1 LNCRLVAPETG
12 ARTSVYLIKAIL
24 SFRNLEGDLRTLGVA
39 NGVFIGPDSVD
50 GPELDVSRFWAMGGL
65 ADCHAHLCADSHDE
79 TEQPGELD
87 AARQRAF
94 TQLEHGVFLVVDK
107 GWRDDTVITLM
118 NDPPDRRPDLEAA
131 GRVISGSHGYF
142 PGFAVETDDAG
153 LVAAVQA
160 ANKLGGWVK
169 LVGDWPQKGRG
180 PVINFGEESLAA
192 AVSVAHTAGARVA
205 VHTMA
210 PDTPGIAVRAGV
222 DSIEHG
228 LYLTE
233 TDLEALGRRRG
244 AWVPTVVNTED
255 VMASLV
261 PGSSGVRIL
270 GTGLENVRRLLPQAA
285 DMGVHVL
292 CGTDLGLAHGQV
304 AVEAVRLTEYGL
316 SPAAAVAAA
325 GPNAHAYLGKSFLRA
340 GSAADL
346 LLFERNLLDD
356 PCSLSHPVAGM
367 RCGEVVFDRSGV
379 FQT

>member
-1 LNCRLVAPETG
+1 
-12 ARTSVYLIKAIL
+12 
-24 SFRNLEGDLRTLGVA
+24 
-39 NGVFIGPDSVD
+39 
-50 GPELDVSRFWAMGGL
+50 MGGM

-79 TEQPGELD
+79 TEQPGDLD
-87 AARQRAF
+87 LARQRAF

-107 GWRDDTVITLM
+107 GWRDETVITLM

-169 LVGDWPQKGRG
+169 LVGDWPQRGRG
-180 PVINFGEESLAA
+180 PVINFREESLAA
-192 AVSVAHTAGARVA
+192 AVNVAHAAGARVA

-210 PDTPGIAVRAGV
+210 PDTPGMAVRAGV

-228 LYLTE
+228 LYLSE
-233 TDLEALGRRRG
+233 TDLAALGARGG
-244 AWVPTVVNTED
+244 AWVPTIVNTED
-255 VMASLV
+255 VMASLA

-285 DMGVHVL
+285 DMGVQVM

-304 AVEAVRLTEYGL
+304 AVEAVRMTEYGL
-316 SPAAAVAAA
+316 PAAAAVAAA
-325 GPNAHAYLGKSFLRA
+325 GPNAYGYLGKSFLSA
-340 GSAADL
+340 GAAADI
-346 LLFERNLLDD
+346 LLFERNPLEE

-367 RCGEVVFDRSGV
+367 RAGWVVFDRVGAIA
-379 FQT
+379 Q

>member
-1 LNCRLVAPETG
+1 MA
-12 ARTSVYLIKAIL
+12 
-24 SFRNLEGDLRTLGVA
+24 
-39 NGVFIGPDSVD
+39 
-50 GPELDVSRFWAMGGL
+50 GL

-79 TEQPGELD
+79 TEQPGDLD
-87 AARQRAF
+87 LARQRAF

-107 GWRDDTVITLM
+107 GWRDETVITLM

-142 PGFAVETDDAG
+142 PGFAVETDEAG
-153 LVAAVQA
+153 LVGAVQA

-180 PVINFGEESLAA
+180 PVVNFGEESVAA
-192 AVSVAHTAGARVA
+192 AVRVAHDAGVRVA

-228 LYLTE
+228 LYLEE
-233 TDLEALGRRRG
+233 TDLEELGTRGG
-244 AWVPTVVNTED
+244 AWVPTIVNTED
-255 VMASLV
+255 VMASLA

-270 GTGLENVRRLLPQAA
+270 GTGLENIRRLLPLAA

-304 AVEAVRLTEYGL
+304 AVEAVRLTDYGL
-316 SPAAAVAAA
+316 SAAAAVAAA
-325 GPNAHAYLGKSFLRA
+325 GPNAYTYLGKSYLSA
-340 GSAADL
+340 GSAADI
-346 LLFERNLLDD
+346 LLFDRNPLED

-367 RCGEVVFDRSGV
+367 RAGQVVFDRSGV

>member
-1 LNCRLVAPETG
+1 VTETG
-12 ARTSVYLIKAIL
+12 ARTSVHRIKAIL

-39 NGVFIGPDSVD
+39 NGVFIGSESAEA
-50 GPELDVSRFWAMGGL
+50 PELDVSRFWAMGGL
-65 ADCHAHLCADSHDE
+65 ADCHAHLCADSHGE
-79 TEQPGELD
+79 TDQPGDLEV
-87 AARQRAF
+87 ARQRAF
-94 TQLEHGVFLVVDK
+94 TQLEHGVFLVIDK
-107 GWRDDTVITLM
+107 GWRDETVIKLM
-118 NDPPDRRPDLEAA
+118 DDPPDRRPDLEAA

-142 PGFAVETDDAG
+142 PGFAVETDEAG
-153 LVAAVQA
+153 LVAAVLA
-160 ANKLGGWVK
+160 ADKQGGWVK

-192 AVSVAHTAGARVA
+192 AVKVAHAAGARVA
-205 VHTMA
+205 IHTMA

-228 LYLTE
+228 LYLNE
-233 TDLEALGRRRG
+233 GDLEALGTRGG

-255 VMASLV
+255 VMASLA
-261 PGSSGVRIL
+261 PDSSGVRIL

-316 SPAAAVAAA
+316 SAAAAVAAA
-325 GPNAHAYLGKSFLRA
+325 GPNAYAYLGKSPLRA
-340 GSAADL
+340 GSAADI
-346 LLFERNLLDD
+346 LLFERNPLED

-367 RCGEVVFDRSGV
+367 RAGQVVFDRIGALSR
-379 FQT
+379 